1 MGGEDHAAEAGKYV
15 IEYHVKDASQ
25 NSECSTPKR
34 TVIVR
39 DTLPPVISL
48 HLDKKLIHVSDATQT
63 GLSNAQNS
71 AQANRAG
78 DAAYNPN
85 LKDMVLMA
93 EQSSASTNSWL
104 LAAAASA
111 VTGLALLSFSS
122 KRATP
127 VTVPV

>member
-1 MGGEDHAAEAGKYV
+1 M
-15 IEYHVKDASQ
+15 
-25 NSECSTPKR
+25 
-34 TVIVR
+34 R

-85 LKDMVLMA
+85 LKDMLMV